1 MKSRVGITSY
11 GAYIP
16 NLVIQSDE
24 IARAQQKDNA
34 GLALGI
40 LQKTVPHIDEDTA
53 TLAVA
58 AALQAKER
66 SVHQDFYATHDG
78 ALFIGSESHP
88 YAVKP
93 TGTIVHQALNLSP
106 SCALADLQFAC
117 KAGTQGLQAC
127 FAYVRSELAEFGLAI
142 GADTAQSRPGD
153 VLEYSA
159 AAGGAAFFVGKDHC
173 IAHLLATHSYVSD
186 TPDFWRRPNQEHPE
200 HAGRFSGEPA
210 YFHHIKS
217 ATQALLKKE
226 NIDIQK
232 IDHCVF
238 HTPNGKFPKLMAH
251 ELGCSP
257 QQLQHS
263 LVVDRIGNTYAA
275 ASLLALVSVLDHA
288 EKGEKILVTSYG
300 SGAGADSFLF
310 ECSSELEVRRKKWK
324 SFLHEQIE
332 QCSAIPYEEY
342 RKNTT

>member
-1 MKSRVGITSY
+1 VKSTIGITSY

-16 NLVIQSDE
+16 NLIIRSEE

-53 TLAVA
+53 TLAVT
-58 AALQAKER
+58 AALQAKQR
-66 SVHQDFYATHDG
+66 SVFPKTYETQNG

-93 TGTIVHQALNLSP
+93 TGTIVHQALHLSP

-127 FAYVRSELAEFGLAI
+127 FAYVQSGLSTYGLAI

-159 AAGGAAFFVGKDHC
+159 GAGSAAFFVGKDHC
-173 IAHLLATHSYVSD
+173 VAQLVSTHSYVTD
-186 TPDFWRRPNQEHPE
+186 TPDFWRRPHQEHPE

-217 ATQALLKKE
+217 ATISLLKKE
-226 NIDIQK
+226 HIDIKK

-238 HTPNGKFPKLMAH
+238 HTPNAKFPKLIAQ

-263 LVVDRIGNTYAA
+263 LIVNRIGNTYAA

-288 EKGEKILVTSYG
+288 KKGEKILLTSYG

-310 ECSSELEVRRKKWK
+310 ECTPELEVRRKKWNE
-324 SFLHEQIE
+324 FLHEQIE
-332 QCSAIPYEEY
+332 QCSVITYEEY
-342 RKNTT
+342 RKNTV